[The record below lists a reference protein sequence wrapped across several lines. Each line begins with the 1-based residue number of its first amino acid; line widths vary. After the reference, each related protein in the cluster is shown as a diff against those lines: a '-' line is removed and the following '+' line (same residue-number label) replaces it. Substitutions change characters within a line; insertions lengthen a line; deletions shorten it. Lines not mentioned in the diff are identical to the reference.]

1 MENVHFPFWWRRR
14 LHTRRMRSPLGV
26 VGSYPIASPD
36 FFVFP
41 MNSDTARSIFWPS
54 SRFITVTATRSA
66 IVCSRECE
74 SIMRIARVFD
84 LPKVSPPAASEQRC
98 QDERPGS
105 RTATIAAAASE
116 PILAGTLDKPIQ
128 TDHHPAPQQQPQPQQ
143 HVWTQGFEK
152 LLEDPLGLRAFAVS
166 TFFCCCS
173 FVIWNDRSLWRFWPE
188 HALRFAR
195 RTQGFLKKEFSHE
208 NIYFWAACERFHR
221 LFPTEDT
228 TTASYEA
235 QKIFERHLGPAA
247 SEPVNVDSQ
256 ARQKAED
263 NLCQP
268 GPELFDQVT
277 TCLFVLFLFRWIFLG
292 LSLKP
297 EFS

>member
-1 MENVHFPFWWRRR
+1 MKDLDRGPRPSPLPPVSPFWLERSTNRFRRTIIQ
-14 LHTRRMRSPLGV
+14 LRS
-26 VGSYPIASPD
+26 
-36 FFVFP
+36 
-41 MNSDTARSIFWPS
+41 S
-54 SRFITVTATRSA
+54 SRSHSNTFGRKA
-66 IVCSRECE
+66 SRN
-74 SIMRIARVFD
+74 S
-84 LPKVSPPAASEQRC
+84 
-98 QDERPGS
+98 S
-105 RTATIAAAASE
+105 RTPWVYGPSLWV
-116 PILAGTLDKPIQ
+116 P
-128 TDHHPAPQQQPQPQQ
+128 
-143 HVWTQGFEK
+143 
-152 LLEDPLGLRAFAVS
+152 
-166 TFFCCCS
+166 FFCCCS

-277 TCLFVLFLFRWIFLG
+277 TCLFVFFLFRWIFYDFHWNLNFHKSTG
-292 LSLKP
+292 AKTSLQFDEVRLLSTVPKVADLSRVRP
-297 EFS
+297 SSSTQRSASHIGTDIEWPWLEHRLWFWRWRYW